1 MTFQIL
7 SDIPNVC
14 NFHCP
19 KAKLSLIDPKVVR
32 CWIFSW
38 AMSHICANDEYRSQ
52 RKHRHWLRQFR
63 LSLVDVVSFH
73 LQNFHWLIAQR
84 FSRSQPMRKS
94 NTPIS
99 GIFEQFTSHEILEL
113 VLKEEIPN
121 CYDHIFWLLEE
132 LCDFI
137 GSSII

>member
-1 MTFQIL
+1 
-7 SDIPNVC
+7 
-14 NFHCP
+14 
-19 KAKLSLIDPKVVR
+19 
-32 CWIFSW
+32 
-38 AMSHICANDEYRSQ
+38 
-52 RKHRHWLRQFR
+52 
-63 LSLVDVVSFH
+63 
-73 LQNFHWLIAQR
+73 
-84 FSRSQPMRKS
+84 MRKS